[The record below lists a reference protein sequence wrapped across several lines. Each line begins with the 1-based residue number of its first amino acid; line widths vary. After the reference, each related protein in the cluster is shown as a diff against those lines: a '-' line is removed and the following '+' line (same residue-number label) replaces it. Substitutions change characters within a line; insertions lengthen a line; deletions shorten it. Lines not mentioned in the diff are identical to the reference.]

1 VAHILNKLL
10 HINEKYME
18 CIMEK
23 YKNKKMI
30 IAKEFF
36 IELMSGVKRKIEDI
50 LPNKIKE
57 V

>member
-1 VAHILNKLL
+1 
-10 HINEKYME
+10 
-18 CIMEK
+18 MEK